1 MHFRRTGWLGG
12 ALKRTNLSSAGMGV
26 LRVTLLFGSAAIA
39 LTLLLT
45 PDSERRSRQA
55 VFDPGIDNI
64 VTSSFG
70 SRSNA
75 RQAPLGILPPSSDMP
90 CIISRDGSKRGNC

>member
-12 ALKRTNLSSAGMGV
+12 ALKRSNLSSAGMGI

-39 LTLLLT
+39 LTLLT
-45 PDSERRSRQA
+45 MPDSERRTRQA
-55 VFDPGIDNI
+55 IFDPGIDNI

-75 RQAPLGILPPSSDMP
+75 RQIVGILPPSSDA
-90 CIISRDGSKRGNC
+90 CIISRDGTKRGNC